1 MIARFLRRLIVLS
14 ALCALCSAS
23 RVAAEL
29 PQEIRVITY
38 NIHHGEGTD
47 GKIDLERI
55 AKLLMAEKPDIVA
68 LNEVDQGVERT
79 HGIDTPAEMDRL
91 TGMTAVFEK
100 NIDYQ
105 GGKYGN
111 AILTRLPVRRHEN
124 HKLPSDYKGEQRGV
138 LEVELGDAD
147 EKEPLLFFATHLDY
161 RPANHERLA
170 SVPRIKEIIGNRT
183 KQLAILAGD
192 LNDAPDSQVLAEF
205 AKHWKITTDQPLPS
219 FPSDKP
225 NRQIDFIL
233 VRPADRWK
241 VVETRV
247 IEEKV
252 ASDHRPLLAVL
263 EQLEK

>member
-1 MIARFLRRLIVLS
+1 MKTTFLPCLCV
-14 ALCALCSAS
+14 LCALCGAKLCS
-23 RVAAEL
+23 AEL

-55 AKLLMAEKPDIVA
+55 AKLLVAEKPDLVS

-79 HGIDTPAEMDRL
+79 HGIDTPAEMARL
-91 TGMTAVFEK
+91 TGMQAVFEK

-111 AILTRLPVRRHEN
+111 AILSRLPVRRHEN
-124 HKLPSDYKGEQRGV
+124 HKLPSHYNGEQRGV

-147 EKEPLLFFATHLDY
+147 EKEPLLFFSTHLDY
-161 RPANHERLA
+161 RPADHERIA
-170 SVPRIKEIIGNRT
+170 SVPRIEEIIGQRRKAPT
-183 KQLAILAGD
+183 ILAGD
-192 LNDAPDSQVLAEF
+192 LNDGPDSRVLAEF
-205 AKHWKITTDQPLPS
+205 AKHWKTAADKPLPS

-225 NRQIDFIL
+225 REQIDYIL
-233 VRPADRWK
+233 VRPADAWK

-247 IEEKV
+247 IDEKI

-263 EQLEK
+263 RREEAK

>member
-1 MIARFLRRLIVLS
+1 LIFNNLARCLAVLIAITVWRPDP
-14 ALCALCSAS
+14 AS
-23 RVAAEL
+23 AEL
-29 PQEIRVITY
+29 PRELRVITY

-55 AKLLMAEKPDIVA
+55 AKLLMAEKPDLVS
-68 LNEVDQGVERT
+68 LNEVDQGVQRT
-79 HGIDTPAEMDRL
+79 HGIDTPAEMARR

-100 NIDYQ
+100 NIDFQ

-111 AILTRLPVRRHEN
+111 AILSRLPIRRHEN

-147 EKEPLLFFATHLDY
+147 EKEPLLFFSTHLDF
-161 RPANHERLA
+161 RPADHERMA
-170 SVPRIKEIIGNRT
+170 SVPRIEEIVGDRPNP
-183 KQLAILAGD
+183 AIIAGD
-192 LNDAPDSQVLAEF
+192 LNDDPKSRVLAEF
-205 AKHWKITTDQPLPS
+205 AKHWKITTDKPLPS

-225 NRQIDFIL
+225 REQIDYIL
-233 VRPADRWK
+233 VRPAERWK

-263 EQLEK
+263 QRKE

>member
-1 MIARFLRRLIVLS
+1 MIARFLRHLLALS

-23 RVAAEL
+23 RVAAKL

-55 AKLLMAEKPDIVA
+55 AKLLMAERPDIVA
-68 LNEVDQGVERT
+68 LNEVDQGVQRT
-79 HGIDTPAEMDRL
+79 HGIDTPAEMARL

-161 RPANHERLA
+161 RASDHERMA
-170 SVPRIKEIIGNRT
+170 SVPRIEEIVAGRKNP
-183 KQLAILAGD
+183 AIIAGD
-192 LNDAPDSQVLAEF
+192 LNAQPDSRVLAEF
-205 AKHWKITTDQPLPS
+205 VKHWRITTDKPLPS
-219 FPSDKP
+219 FPSDNP

-233 VRPADRWK
+233 VRPAERWK

-247 IEEKV
+247 VEEKV

-263 EQLEK
+263 KRDDN

>member
-1 MIARFLRRLIVLS
+1 VIWKTLLKCIGVAF
-14 ALCALCSAS
+14 ALVICRATPAG
-23 RVAAEL
+23 AEL
-29 PQEIRVITY
+29 PHELRVITY

-55 AKLLMAEKPDIVA
+55 AKLLIAEKPDLVS
-68 LNEVDQGVERT
+68 LNEVDQGVDRT
-79 HGIDTPAEMDRL
+79 HGIDTPAEMARL
-91 TGMTAVFEK
+91 TGLKAVFEK

-111 AILTRLPVRRHEN
+111 AILSRLPIRRHVN

-147 EKEPLLFFATHLDY
+147 EKEPLLFFSTHLDY
-161 RPANHERLA
+161 RPGDHERMA
-170 SVPRIKEIIGNRT
+170 SVPRIEEIVAGRKNP
-183 KQLAILAGD
+183 AIIAGD
-192 LNDAPDSQVLAEF
+192 LNAKPDSRVLAAF
-205 AKHWKITTDQPLPS
+205 AKHWKITTDKPLPS

-225 NRQIDFIL
+225 NRQIDYIL

-241 VVETRV
+241 VIETRV

-252 ASDHRPLLAVL
+252 ASDHRPMLAVL
-263 EQLEK
+263 QRIE